1 MTANGKASVHV
12 ILIKSDLE
20 LQNKNKAKHV
30 YRIVTNVKK
39 STASASQVPKNRV
52 SDVDECAMPTTLEM

>member
-20 LQNKNKAKHV
+20 FQNKNKVKHV

-39 STASASQVPKNRV
+39 STASSSQVPKNRV
-52 SDVDECAMPTTLEM
+52 SNLNECTTSMALEM

>member
-20 LQNKNKAKHV
+20 FQNKNKAKHV

-39 STASASQVPKNRV
+39 STASSSQVPKNRV
-52 SDVDECAMPTTLEM
+52 SDLNECTTSMALEM